1 MKVLDMPRSRCA
13 VPGNHWNKAEVSL
26 MDEWFL
32 TYVWSTVSRTLET
45 ESPWPLQ
52 YLAVGPRQ
60 TLGSLGSMQ
69 WRTVSE
75 DWHVGITDPN
85 AQVPFSDDGLYTLDY
100 RQTDLD
106 CAKDHRRL
114 EAIQVGSSKHRG
126 YPQNHPE
133 RGKYGEMFTDHGILG
148 CHVVNKT
155 TCI

>member
-13 VPGNHWNKAEVSL
+13 VPGNHWNEAEVSL

-32 TYVWSTVSRTLET
+32 TYVWSTVSPTLET

-114 EAIQVGSSKHRG
+114 VQQFRWLRPNIGGTPRITQNGGNMGKCSQTMG
-126 YPQNHPE
+126 YW
-133 RGKYGEMFTDHGILG
+133 GAML
-148 CHVVNKT
+148 
-155 TCI
+155 